1 MNAKVR
7 FKLSAMM
14 FLEYF
19 IWGTWFVAMGRY
31 LTDSLNAT
39 GGEIGTIYALAWIGA
54 MISPFFV
61 GSISDRYFA
70 AQKVNGVLHLLGGV
84 ILYVLSETMSIGVFY
99 WGMLFYSILFMPTI
113 ALTNSIAMNQ
123 SSDVAKD
130 FPLLRVL
137 GTAAWIVSNIIV
149 GTLDI
154 GNTNLIFIIPAII
167 SIGFGIYSFF
177 LPDTPPKP
185 SQSSVIKNFADALVM
200 FKDRSYTVFFIG
212 SVLLCIPLSFYY
224 SYANVFLANG
234 AGLPNTETI
243 MAVLGQGSEVFFMLA
258 LPFFLKRWGVRNI
271 LLLGMGA
278 WVLRYL
284 MFKFGLDNGAWLL
297 YLGVFLH
304 GICYDFFFA
313 TGQIYTDLKA
323 PQGVKSAAQG
333 LITFA
338 TYGVGLTIGS
348 KFGGLVAEAYTTG
361 DVIDWSGLW
370 MVPAAIAGILLVIF
384 LLLFG
389 DKNAEEPI
397 QASV

>member
-7 FKLSAMM
+7 FELSTMM
-14 FLEYF
+14 FLEYY

-31 LTDSLNAT
+31 LADSLNAS

-70 AQKVNGVLHLLGGV
+70 AQKVNGVLHIFGGGLL
-84 ILYVLSETMSIGVFY
+84 YFLSATQSIGAFY

-113 ALTNSIAMNQ
+113 ALTNAIAMNQ

-137 GTAAWIVSNIIV
+137 GTIAWIVSNVVV

-167 SIGFGIYSFF
+167 SFGFGIYSFF

-185 SQSSVIKNFADALVM
+185 NQASVFKNFSNALVM
-200 FKDRSYTVFFIG
+200 FKDRSYTVFFVG

-243 MAVLGQGSEVFFMLA
+243 MAILGQGSEVFFMLA
-258 LPFFLKRWGVRNI
+258 LPFFLKKWGVRNI
-271 LLLGMGA
+271 LLVGMAA

-284 MFKFGLDNGAWLL
+284 MFKFGLENGVWML

-348 KFGGLVAEAYTTG
+348 KFGGMVAEAYTTNE
-361 DVIDWSGLW
+361 VINWSGLW
-370 MVPAAIAGILLVIF
+370 LVPAAIAGILLVIF
-384 LLLFG
+384 LLLFR
-389 DKNAEEPI
+389 DNKTEQPI
-397 QASV
+397 QA

>member
-7 FKLSAMM
+7 FELSTMM
-14 FLEYF
+14 FLEYY

-70 AQKVNGVLHLLGGV
+70 AQKVNGVLHIVGGAV
-84 ILYVLSETMSIGVFY
+84 LYFLSATQSIGAFY

-113 ALTNSIAMNQ
+113 ALTNAIAMNQ

-137 GTAAWIVSNIIV
+137 GTIAWIVSNVVV

-154 GNTNLIFIIPAII
+154 GNTNLIFIIPAVI
-167 SIGFGIYSFF
+167 SVGFGIYSFF
-177 LPDTPPKP
+177 LPDTPPNP
-185 SQSSVIKNFADALVM
+185 NQASVLKNFSNALVM

-243 MAVLGQGSEVFFMLA
+243 MAILGQGSEVFFMLA

-278 WVLRYL
+278 WVIRYL
-284 MFKFGLDNGAWLL
+284 MFKFGLDSGVWML
-297 YLGVFLH
+297 YIGVVLH

-323 PQGVKSAAQG
+323 PKGIKSAAQG

-348 KFGGLVAEAYTTG
+348 KFGGLVAEAYTTN
-361 DVIDWSGLW
+361 DVINWSGLW
-370 MVPAAIAGILLVIF
+370 LVPAAIAGVLLVIF
-384 LLLFG
+384 LLLFRD
-389 DKNAEEPI
+389 DKTDQPV
-397 QASV
+397 QV

>member
-1 MNAKVR
+1 MKAKVR
-7 FKLSAMM
+7 FQLSSMM
-14 FLEYF
+14 FLEYY

-31 LTDSLNAT
+31 LSDTLNAEP
-39 GGEIGTIYALAWIGA
+39 GEIGTIYALAWIGA

-70 AQKVNGVLHLLGGV
+70 AQKVNGILHLLGGV
-84 ILYVLSETMSIGVFY
+84 VLYFLSVTEDIGIFY
-99 WGMLFYSILFMPTI
+99 WGMLAYSILFMPTI
-113 ALTNSIAMNQ
+113 ALTNSIAMSQ
-123 SSDVAKD
+123 STDIARD
-130 FPLLRVL
+130 FPQLRVL
-137 GTAAWIVSNIIV
+137 GTIAWIVSNVVV

-154 GNTNLIFIIPAII
+154 GNTSLIFIVPALI
-167 SIGFGIYSFF
+167 SIGFGVYSFF

-185 SQSSVIKNFADALVM
+185 TNASVIKNFSSALVM
-200 FKDRSYTVFFIG
+200 FKDRSYTIFFIG

-271 LLLGMGA
+271 LLIGMGA

-284 MFKFGLDNGAWLL
+284 MFKFGLEHGVWML
-297 YLGVFLH
+297 YFGVFLH

-323 PQGVKSAAQG
+323 PPGVKSAAQG

-348 KFGGLVAEAYTTG
+348 KLGGLVADAYTTDG
-361 DVIDWSGLW
+361 VIDWPALW
-370 MVPAAIAGILLVIF
+370 MVPAGIAGVLLLIF
-384 LLLFG
+384 LILFK
-389 DKNAEEPI
+389 DKKVEPV
-397 QASV
+397 QA

>member
-1 MNAKVR
+1 MNAQIR
-7 FKLSAMM
+7 FKLSTMM

-31 LTDSLNAT
+31 LADSLNAEP
-39 GGEIGTIYALAWIGA
+39 GEIGTIYALAWIGA

-61 GSISDRYFA
+61 GSISDRYFS
-70 AQKVNGVLHLLGGV
+70 AQKVNGVLHLLGAAV
-84 ILYVLSETMSIGVFY
+84 LYFLSSTASINAFY
-99 WGMLFYSILFMPTI
+99 WGMLLYSILFMPTI
-113 ALTNSIAMNQ
+113 ALTNSIAMSH
-123 SSDVAKD
+123 SSDIAKD

-137 GTAAWIVSNIIV
+137 GTISWIVSNVMV
-149 GTLDI
+149 GQLDI
-154 GNTNLIFIIPAII
+154 GNTNLIFIIPAVI
-167 SIGFGIYSFF
+167 SVAFGVYSFF

-185 SQSSVIKNFADALVM
+185 TDATVLESFSNALVL
-200 FKDRSYTVFFIG
+200 FKDRSYSIFFIG

-234 AGLPNTETI
+234 AGLAGTETI

-271 LLLGMGA
+271 LLIGMGA

-284 MFKFGLDNGAWLL
+284 AFSFGLESGVTLL

-304 GICYDFFFA
+304 GVCYDFFFA

-323 PQGVKSAAQG
+323 PEGVKSAAQG

-338 TYGVGLTIGS
+338 TYGVGLTLGS
-348 KFGGLVAEAYTTG
+348 KLGGLVAEAYTSSAG
-361 DVIDWSGLW
+361 VLDWSGLW
-370 MVPAAIAGILLVIF
+370 MVPALIAGVLLVIF
-384 LLLFG
+384 LLLFK
-389 DKNAEEPI
+389 DRKPQPVQTSN
-397 QASV
+397 